1 MLLLRRFS
9 SGLAAGLA
17 AGLMAVSLAVAVP
30 LASAQELTQQ
40 QAVTSLVSDLS
51 AMKSLNA
58 TFHQW
63 VNDAKNTAL
72 QEVTGTMWIAR
83 PGMFRWDTN
92 DPYPQQI
99 VSDNHLLWIYD
110 LDLEQVTKRKLD
122 KQVGNTPALL
132 LSGDPAQLEQ
142 SFTISAFRFDE
153 TGELRYDLV
162 PKSKDALFELLR
174 VHFRSGRL
182 HDMFLRD
189 NLGQTTRIEFDIKAY
204 NEKIDTSVF
213 AFKPP
218 KDVDV
223 IEDM

>member
-1 MLLLRRFS
+1 MKLSRFF
-9 SGLAAGLA
+9 AAGMVVASLVMVAPA
-17 AGLMAVSLAVAVP
+17 APVQAQALTTEQAVS
-30 LASAQELTQQ
+30 
-40 QAVTSLVSDLS
+40 SLVADLS

-63 VNDAKNTAL
+63 VNDAKNAAL

-83 PGMFRWDTN
+83 PGLFRWDTN

-99 VSDNHLLWIYD
+99 ISDNTVLWIYD

-132 LSGDPAQLEQ
+132 LSGDPRQLEQ
-142 SFTISAFRFDE
+142 SFTIKAFRFDE
-153 TGELRYDLV
+153 TGEVRYDLE
-162 PKSKDALFELLR
+162 PKAKDALFELLR
-174 VHFRSGRL
+174 VHFREGRI

-189 NLGQTTRIEFDIKAY
+189 NLGQTTRIEFDIKKY
-204 NEKIDTSVF
+204 NETMDAAVF
-213 AFKPP
+213 NFTPP
-218 KDVDV
+218 KGVDV

>member
-1 MLLLRRFS
+1 MKLFRM
-9 SGLAAGLA
+9 LAACMVVA
-17 AGLMAVSLAVAVP
+17 SFSVVPINAVQ
-30 LASAQELTQQ
+30 AQELTAQ
-40 QAVTSLVSDLS
+40 QAVSGLVADLS

-63 VNDAKNTAL
+63 VNDAKQAAL

-99 VSDNHLLWIYD
+99 ISDNNVLWIYD
-110 LDLEQVTKRKLD
+110 MDLEQVTKRKLD

-132 LSGDPAQLEQ
+132 LSGDPGQLEN
-142 SFTISAFRFDE
+142 SFGITAFKFDE
-153 TGELRYDLV
+153 TGEVRYDLT
-162 PKSKDALFELLR
+162 PKAKDALFELLR
-174 VHFRSGRL
+174 VHFRNGRI

-189 NLGQTTRIEFDIKAY
+189 NLGQTTRIEFEIKSF
-204 NEKIDTSVF
+204 NEKADAALF
-213 AFKPP
+213 AFTPP
-218 KDVDV
+218 KGVDV

>member
-1 MLLLRRFS
+1 MKLPTIFARGVL
-9 SGLAAGLA
+9 
-17 AGLMAVSLAVAVP
+17 LAV
-30 LASAQELTQQ
+30 LASVMPVASVHAEELTAQ

-51 AMKSLNA
+51 SMKALNA

-63 VNDAKNTAL
+63 VSDAKNNAL
-72 QEVTGTMWIAR
+72 QEVTGTMWIER

-99 VSDNHLLWIYD
+99 VSDNNVLWIYD
-110 LDLEQVTKRKLD
+110 RDLEQVTKRKLD

-132 LSGDPAQLEQ
+132 LSGEPAKLEQ
-142 SFTISAFRFDE
+142 SFTISAFRYEE

-174 VHFRSGRL
+174 VHFRSGRI

-204 NEKIDTSVF
+204 NDKIDGSVF
-213 AFKPP
+213 TFKPP

>member
-1 MLLLRRFS
+1 MKLFRF
-9 SGLAAGLA
+9 LAASMLVG
-17 AGLMAVSLAVAVP
+17 SLAVVFPAGAVQ
-30 LASAQELTQQ
+30 AQELTAQ
-40 QAVTSLVSDLS
+40 QAVSSLVTDLS

-63 VNDAKNTAL
+63 VNDAKNAAL
-72 QEVTGTMWIAR
+72 QEVTGTMWITR

-99 VSDNHLLWIYD
+99 ISDNNVLWIYD

-142 SFTISAFRFDE
+142 SFIISAYKFEE
-153 TGELRYDLV
+153 TGELRYDLA
-162 PKSKDALFELLR
+162 PKAKDALFELLR
-174 VHFRSGRL
+174 VHFRNGRL
-182 HDMFLRD
+182 HDMYLRD
-189 NLGQTTRIEFDIKAY
+189 NLGQTTRIEFEIKTY
-204 NEKIDTSVF
+204 NEKIDPSLF

>member
-1 MLLLRRFS
+1 MQLFRRFT
-9 SGLAAGLA
+9 AGLA
-17 AGLMAVSLAVAVP
+17 AGLFAATLVVVAPAGSLH
-30 LASAQELTQQ
+30 AQELTQQ
-40 QAVTSLVSDLS
+40 QAVSSLVSDLS

-63 VNDAKNTAL
+63 VNDAKNAAL

-99 VSDNHLLWIYD
+99 ISDNNLLWIYD

-122 KQVGNTPALL
+122 RQVGNTPALL

-142 SFTISAFRFDE
+142 SFTITAFRFDE
-153 TGELRYDLV
+153 TGEVRYDLA
-162 PKSKDALFELLR
+162 PKAKDALFELLR
-174 VHFRSGRL
+174 VHFRNGRL
-182 HDMFLRD
+182 NDMFLRD
-189 NLGQTTRIEFDIKAY
+189 NLGQTTRIEFDIKSY
-204 NEKIDTSVF
+204 NEKIEPSVF

-218 KDVDV
+218 EGVDV